1 MKADD
6 HRNKV
11 DLPLQKIISDV
22 EHIKEV
28 TSKMEQH
35 LEKLNGRVR
44 SNESKISMIFG
55 VGVVLGVAFSGCITF
70 LLVS

>member
-11 DLPLQKIISDV
+11 DLHLQKISSDI
-22 EHIKEV
+22 EHIKDV
-28 TSKMEQH
+28 TTKMEQH

-44 SNESKISMIFG
+44 TNENNIAMIFG
-55 VGVVLGVAFSGCITF
+55 VGIVSGVIFSGFITF
-70 LLVS
+70 LMVS

>member
-11 DLPLQKIISDV
+11 DLHLQKISSDV

-28 TSKMEQH
+28 TTKMEQH

-70 LLVS
+70 LLGS